1 MKKVNALMLSSLLL
15 FSCSNA
21 TNKSDLY
28 NKQLSA
34 LLDNSYQISDSVPFD
49 IETNVLQVEEKYRVQ
64 IMFLN
69 AQSELNDFT
78 TILLD
83 SRIETTKDAPINVG
97 FFSDSINLVK
107 SKEKTGDQTKIRFT
121 FYSDIESP
129 NMECAVSYIDSNTR
143 VELFFIISV
152 E

>member
-1 MKKVNALMLSSLLL
+1 MKKVNVLMLSLLLL

-21 TNKSDLY
+21 TNKRDLY
-28 NKQLSA
+28 NKQLST

-129 NMECAVSYIDSNTR
+129 TMECAVSYDESNTR
-143 VELFFIISV
+143 VELFFIIDV